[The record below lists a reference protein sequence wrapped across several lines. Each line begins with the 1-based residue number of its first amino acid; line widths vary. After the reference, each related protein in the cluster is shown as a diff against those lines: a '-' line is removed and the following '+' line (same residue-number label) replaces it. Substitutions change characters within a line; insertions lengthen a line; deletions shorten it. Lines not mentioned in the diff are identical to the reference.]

1 MVVVVLMLP
10 LKVPLF
16 TITVWSFSQVC
27 FIFAMMV
34 WVEDRGSCCLVLM
47 PVSFS
52 LWCWRCSWGD
62 GCSTF
67 MRGKVLWL
75 WSIDRS
81 ILCGSWSDW
90 REFHLSWVPIP
101 TYVCRF
107 ELLYWSFK
115 EKNGRLGWEFPLS
128 CVLIPT
134 YVSWFDLK
142 SETRSQDSSTN

>member
-1 MVVVVLMLP
+1 MVVVLMLP

-47 PVSFS
+47 PVSAVSGDLIWWLDLLS
-52 LWCWRCSWGD
+52 LS
-62 GCSTF
+62 F

-115 EKNGRLGWEFPLS
+115 EKNGTLGWEFPLS

-142 SETRSQDSSTN
+142 VRNTITRFEH

>member
-47 PVSFS
+47 PVSAVS
-52 LWCWRCSWGD
+52 GDLICCRYHLWEAMCC
-62 GCSTF
+62 GCGRSN
-67 MRGKVLWL
+67 VLWL

-81 ILCGSWSDW
+81 ILCGGWPVW
-90 REFHLSWVPIP
+90 REFHLSWLLIP
-101 TYVCRF
+101 TYVSRF

-115 EKNGRLGWEFPLS
+115 EKMV
-128 CVLIPT
+128 VLVRIPFVLRT
-134 YVSWFDLK
+134 
-142 SETRSQDSSTN
+142 DSYICK

>member
-1 MVVVVLMLP
+1 MVVVLMLP

-47 PVSFS
+47 PVSAVSFDLMCCRYH
-52 LWCWRCSWGD
+52 LWEAKCC
-62 GCSTF
+62 GCG
-67 MRGKVLWL
+67 R
-75 WSIDRS
+75 RS
-81 ILCGSWSDW
+81 ILCGGWSVW

-115 EKNGRLGWEFPLS
+115 EKNGTLGWEFPLS

>member
-75 WSIDRS
+75 WSIDRFCVAVGQIGENS
-81 ILCGSWSDW
+81 TCPEYQFLHMYVDLNCCTG
-90 REFHLSWVPIP
+90 RLKKKRYVGVRIP
-101 TYVCRF
+101 FVLRTDSYICKLIWLKVRNTITRF
-107 ELLYWSFK
+107 EH
-115 EKNGRLGWEFPLS
+115 
-128 CVLIPT
+128 
-134 YVSWFDLK
+134 
-142 SETRSQDSSTN
+142 